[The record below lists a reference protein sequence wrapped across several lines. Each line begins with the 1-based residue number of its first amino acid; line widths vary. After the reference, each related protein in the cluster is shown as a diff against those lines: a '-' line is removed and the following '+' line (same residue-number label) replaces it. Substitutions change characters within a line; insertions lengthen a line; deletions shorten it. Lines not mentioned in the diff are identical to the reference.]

1 MVDGLNGLRHN
12 TVVRCDNENRDI
24 CCLGTTHTHCRERL
38 MTRCIE
44 ECDLLSV
51 VFNNI
56 GTDVLC
62 DTACLSGGYI
72 CLADRVKKGS
82 FTVVNMT
89 HYADDRRS
97 RNHVLLVLF
106 FLFQEF
112 LNDVDLLLLLAENII
127 LHCDLFGF
135 LEVDLLIDR
144 NDRTL

>member
-12 TVVRCDNENRDI
+12 AIIRCDYKDRNIGR
-24 CCLGTTHTHCRERL
+24 LGTTHTHCRECL

-51 VFNNI
+51 VLNNI

-62 DTACLSGGYI
+62 DTACLSGGYV
-72 CLADRVKKGS
+72 CLADRIKKRS
-82 FTVVNMT
+82 FTVIDMT

-106 FLFQEF
+106 FLF
-112 LNDVDLLLLLAENII
+112 
-127 LHCDLFGF
+127 
-135 LEVDLLIDR
+135 
-144 NDRTL
+144 

>member
-12 TVVRCDNENRDI
+12 TVVRCDYKDRDI
-24 CCLGTTHTHCRERL
+24 GRLGTTHTHCSECL
-38 MTRCIE
+38 VSWCIE

-51 VFNNI
+51 VINYI
-56 GTDVLC
+56 CTDVLC

-89 HYADDRRS
+89 HYTDDRRS

-106 FLFQEF
+106 FLF
-112 LNDVDLLLLLAENII
+112 
-127 LHCDLFGF
+127 
-135 LEVDLLIDR
+135 
-144 NDRTL
+144 